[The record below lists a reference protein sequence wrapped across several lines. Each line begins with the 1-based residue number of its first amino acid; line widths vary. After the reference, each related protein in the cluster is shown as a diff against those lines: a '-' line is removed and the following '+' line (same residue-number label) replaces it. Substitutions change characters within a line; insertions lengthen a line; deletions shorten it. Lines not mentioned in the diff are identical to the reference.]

1 VNAIIR
7 FFASVFSVLAAVV
20 VVATG
25 LILYTFG
32 GIFLTIALITVCII
46 VLIIIVAYV
55 IYEAMTGDR
64 PDI

>member
-1 VNAIIR
+1 MNAIIR

-20 VVATG
+20 VVVTG
-25 LILYTFG
+25 LILYSFG
-32 GIFLTIALITVCII
+32 GIFLMIALITVCII
-46 VLIIIVAYV
+46 VLIITVAYV